1 MSKDREAK
9 DEPDL
14 TRIANFLATDKVPD
28 TIFGIP
34 VVSRKEDYTE
44 ADLAFFK
51 EHPEAGGYYDMG
63 AEAQGADNGEEGRT
77 WPE

>member
-1 MSKDREAK
+1 MADGNMG
-9 DEPDL
+9 
-14 TRIANFLATDKVPD
+14 NFLATDKVPD

-51 EHPEAGGYYDMG
+51 DHPEAGGYYDMG
-63 AEAQGADNGEEGRT
+63 EGN
-77 WPE
+77 E